1 MVNYPTAMDTFVI
14 ICFGSV
20 FAALLEFAVITFITL
35 YINRYKANEERQKEA
50 LDKLVKVVNE
60 KLRPSDNING
70 LLCNRLINEIQNT
83 STEDSTDKEQFQ
95 TPTENNK
102 NLESIE
108 IIHVDDKY
116 SIKSKLP
123 KGFKEQFKAY
133 CKSLYGKF
141 PDNWKLNL
149 ESCQTGLTQ
158 KMSKMK
164 LKPVP
169 QMYIYSNTD
178 EACEYID
185 KRSRVFF
192 PSAFIFM
199 MSIYWVHYLYVYQD
213 ETVYKI

>member
-158 KMSKMK
+158 KMNKMK

>member
-35 YINRYKANEERQKEA
+35 YINRYKAKEEKQREA
-50 LDKLVKVVNE
+50 LEKLVKVVNE

-70 LLCNRLINEIQNT
+70 LLCNQLINKIQNPPNGDT
-83 STEDSTDKEQFQ
+83 SGKEQVQ
-95 TPTENNK
+95 KTIENTK
-102 NLESIE
+102 NVESIE
-108 IIHVDDKY
+108 IIQVDEDK
-116 SIKSKLP
+116 SIKDGIP
-123 KGFKEQFKAY
+123 KGFKAQIKAY
-133 CKSLYGKF
+133 FSSLYEKL
-141 PDNWKLNL
+141 PDELKQHL
-149 ESCQTGLTQ
+149 ENCCTGLQ
-158 KMSKMK
+158 QSFEKMK

-169 QMYIYSNTD
+169 QMYIYNNTD

-199 MSIYWVHYLYVYQD
+199 MSVYWIHYLYVYQD

>member
-35 YINRYKANEERQKEA
+35 YINRYKAKEERQREA

-60 KLRPSDNING
+60 KLRPSDNVNG
-70 LLCNRLINEIQNT
+70 LLSNQLISKIQSFPNENT
-83 STEDSTDKEQFQ
+83 SNVEQVE
-95 TPTENNK
+95 TSIENTK

-108 IIHVDDKY
+108 IIQVDEE
-116 SIKSKLP
+116 KSTKHNIP
-123 KGFKEQFKAY
+123 KGFKAQIKSY
-133 CKSLYGKF
+133 CTSLYAKL
-141 PDNWKLNL
+141 PDDLKQHL
-149 ESCQTGLTQ
+149 ENCYTGLYQ
-158 KMSKMK
+158 QIEKMK

-199 MSIYWVHYLYVYQD
+199 MSVYWIHYLYVYQD

>member
-20 FAALLEFAVITFITL
+20 FAALLEFAVINFITL
-35 YINRYKANEERQKEA
+35 YINRYKANEEKQREA
-50 LDKLVKVVNE
+50 LEKLVKVVNE
-60 KLRPSDNING
+60 KLRPSDNLNG
-70 LLCNRLINEIQNT
+70 LLCNQLINKIQN
-83 STEDSTDKEQFQ
+83 SPNGKSDDKEQDHVSI
-95 TPTENNK
+95 ENTK

-108 IIHVDDKY
+108 IIQVDEDK
-116 SIKSKLP
+116 SVKSNIP
-123 KGFKEQFKAY
+123 KGFKAQIKAY
-133 CKSLYGKF
+133 CSNLYEKL
-141 PDNWKLNL
+141 PDDMKQHVEN
-149 ESCQTGLTQ
+149 CYTGLS
-158 KMSKMK
+158 SKIEKLK

-199 MSIYWVHYLYVYQD
+199 MSVYWIHYLYVYQD
-213 ETVYKI
+213 DTVYKI